1 MLLISM
7 KGRHMTLITLEKI
20 TKTFGAQTL
29 FREIDASIS
38 EGDKIGLIG
47 INGTGKSTLLKI
59 ISGDE
64 SIDQGKITKIRT
76 LRVSHLLQDPIFD
89 EALTAHEQVKAFL
102 GDDAEAYADY
112 EISAMLNHLSIEA
125 HEQPVKQF
133 SGGQR
138 KRIALAATLL
148 KPCDLLLL
156 DEPTNHMDNDT
167 IDWLE
172 DYLMRMKC
180 AILMVTHDRYFLNRI
195 VTRIFELS
203 DGTLFDYEG
212 QYETYLEN
220 KNTRLQQQASVYKK
234 MKNLYVSELAWIRAG
249 VQARG
254 TKSRSRI
261 QRFEALRDNMT
272 QIANEQIVIESAFT
286 RLGKK
291 IMEIESLTIGY
302 EKPLRKPF
310 TYMAKPG
317 DRIGIIG
324 NNGSG
329 KSTLLN
335 TLAGET
341 PPYGGSFE
349 FGPTVKCAYFT
360 QNPDIDV
367 DTAMRAIDYIKE
379 VAEYVVTKD
388 GYRISAG
395 DIMEQFLFNSSL
407 QYTPIDALSGG
418 ERRRLQLLKLLIGA
432 PNVLLLDEP
441 TNNLDLDTLK
451 ALEGYLD
458 SFEGIVLC
466 VSHDRYFLDRTCDQ
480 LFVFDSADTIEIQQG
495 NYSDYLAR
503 RPERSMRFSDSE
515 APQKV
520 KTEKTKSIKKKLS
533 FKETKQLETLPKT
546 IENLE
551 QKLDSIQADMT
562 ANAADEKEAT
572 ELAYLEALEAYEA
585 LLALKESYEA

>member
-1 MLLISM
+1 
-7 KGRHMTLITLEKI
+7 MTLITLEKI

-29 FREIDASIS
+29 FQAIDVSLS
-38 EGDKIGLIG
+38 EGEKIGLIG
-47 INGTGKSTLLKI
+47 VNGTGKSTLLKI
-59 ISGDE
+59 INGDE
-64 SIDQGKITKIRT
+64 TVDQGKITKMRD

-89 EALTAHEQVKAFL
+89 EMLTAHEQVKSFL
-102 GDDAEAYADY
+102 GRDAESYADY
-112 EISAMLNHLSIEA
+112 EISTMLNHLQIDSHQQMIA
-125 HEQPVKQF
+125 HF

-156 DEPTNHMDNDT
+156 DEPTNHMDNET

-172 DYLMRMKC
+172 EYLKRMKC

-195 VTRIFELS
+195 VTHIFELS
-203 DGTLFDYEG
+203 DRTLYRYDG
-212 QYETYLEN
+212 RYETYLEN
-220 KNTRLQQQASVYKK
+220 KNTRLIQQASAYKK

-254 TKSRSRI
+254 TKSKSRI
-261 QRFEALRDNMT
+261 QRFEALRENMS
-272 QIANEQIVIESAFT
+272 QISDEQITIETAFT

-291 IMEIESLTIGY
+291 ILEIDALAIGY
-302 EKPLRKPF
+302 DKALRKPL

-335 TLAGET
+335 TLAGVL
-341 PPYGGSFE
+341 PPVEGYFE
-349 FGPTVKCAYFT
+349 FGPTVKLAYFT
-360 QNPDIDV
+360 QNPDID
-367 DTAMRAIDYIKE
+367 THTSMRAIDYIKE
-379 VAEYVVTKD
+379 VAEYVTTKG

-395 DIMEQFLFNSSL
+395 DIMEQFLFDSNL
-407 QYTPIDALSGG
+407 QYTPIDSLSGG
-418 ERRRLQLLKLLIGA
+418 ERRRLQLLKLLVDA

-451 ALEGYLD
+451 ALESYLD

-480 LFVFDSADTIEIQQG
+480 LFVFDDLGNIDIQQG
-495 NYSDYLAR
+495 NYSDYLNR
-503 RPERSMRFSDSE
+503 RPMETSSIASNAE
-515 APQKV
+515 SSKT
-520 KTEKTKSIKKKLS
+520 KTERPKSSKKKLS
-533 FKETKQLETLPKT
+533 YKETKQLEALPQT
-546 IENLE
+546 IETLE
-551 QKLDSIQADMT
+551 AKLDSLQAEMT
-562 ANAADEKEAT
+562 ANATDFAKIQTLFEMKEAT
-572 ELAYLEALEAYEA
+572 ELAYLEALEAYET
-585 LLALKESYEA
+585 LLALKESYEH

>member
-1 MLLISM
+1 M
-7 KGRHMTLITLEKI
+7 R
-20 TKTFGAQTL
+20 
-29 FREIDASIS
+29 D
-38 EGDKIGLIG
+38 
-47 INGTGKSTLLKI
+47 
-59 ISGDE
+59 
-64 SIDQGKITKIRT
+64 

-89 EALTAHEQVKAFL
+89 EALTAHEQVKSFL
-102 GDDAEAYADY
+102 GKDADAHEDY
-112 EISAMLNHLSIEA
+112 EISTMLNHLKIDA
-125 HEQPVKQF
+125 HQQCIQLF

-156 DEPTNHMDNDT
+156 DEPTNHMDNET

-172 DYLMRMKC
+172 AYLNRMKC

-203 DGTLFDYEG
+203 DSTLYSYDG
-212 QYETYLEN
+212 RYETYLEN
-220 KNTRLQQQASVYKK
+220 KNTRLIQQASAYKK

-254 TKSRSRI
+254 TKSKSRI
-261 QRFEALRDNMT
+261 QRFEALRENMS
-272 QIANEQIVIESAFT
+272 QISDEQITIETAFT

-291 IMEIESLTIGY
+291 ILEINGLSIGY
-302 EKPLRKPF
+302 GNALRKPL

-324 NNGSG
+324 GNGTG

-335 TLAGET
+335 TLAGILS
-341 PPYGGSFE
+341 PVDGNYE
-349 FGPTVKCAYFT
+349 FGSTVKLAYFT
-360 QNPDIDV
+360 QNPDID
-367 DTAMRAIDYIKE
+367 ANSSMRAIDYIKE
-379 VAEYVVTKD
+379 VAEYVTTKD

-395 DIMEQFLFNSSL
+395 DIMEQFLFTSSL

-480 LFVFDSADTIEIQQG
+480 LFVFDDIDNIDIQQG
-495 NYSDYLAR
+495 NYSDYL
-503 RPERSMRFSDSE
+503 ERQPATADLVANHTE
-515 APQKV
+515 TAKP
-520 KTEKTKSIKKKLS
+520 KTEKPKAVKKKLS
-533 FKETKQLETLPKT
+533 YKEAKQLETLPQT
-546 IENLE
+546 IESLE
-551 QKLDSIQADMT
+551 AKLDSIQAEMT
-562 ANAADEKEAT
+562 ANAADFAKIQTLYETKEAT